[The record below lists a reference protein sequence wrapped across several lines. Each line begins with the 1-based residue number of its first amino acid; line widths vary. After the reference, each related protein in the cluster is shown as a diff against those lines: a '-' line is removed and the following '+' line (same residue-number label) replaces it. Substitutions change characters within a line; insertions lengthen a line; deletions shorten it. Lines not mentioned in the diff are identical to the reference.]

1 MRDARVDKVMTHPL
15 GRQRSS
21 TSAFESPRDPRAKGR
36 LMRPP
41 SEDALFPMA
50 LYELL

>member
-1 MRDARVDKVMTHPL
+1 MRDGDAVTHPL

-21 TSAFESPRDPRAKGR
+21 TSALERPRDPRAKGR
-36 LMRPP
+36 LIRPA

-50 LYELL
+50 LYKINS